1 VTLKLVFEELSC
13 LSSAML
19 FRQNSIFRLLFI
31 ILYLVL
37 GSTGR
42 IEAAGPKAHF
52 ISFGK
57 WTTVQWHAIDD
68 AGEKPLAIK
77 VRALIVDGHIKEF
90 TVGAAHE
97 ITDRLF
103 VVQRAFRV
111 NDSLPQDANSVPQW
125 QWVCGGWL
133 LVDRTTGH
141 IAAVNLPELDSWYSA
156 ASWYRD
162 YVAYCGI
169 SDDDKKIYAVVAQIG
184 RRKPVLRKMLI
195 SDNAGETSKEKSAS
209 PCNTPVW
216 QRTPTRVT
224 FQSFPGEKHTF
235 AIRGHVADVV
245 TDNSEDDDEG
255 SK

>member
-1 VTLKLVFEELSC
+1 
-13 LSSAML
+13 ML
-19 FRQNSIFRLLFI
+19 FRHSSIFRLWFI

-37 GSTGR
+37 AAIGR
-42 IEAAGPKAHF
+42 MEAAGPKVHV

-77 VRALIVDGHIKEF
+77 VRALNVDGHLKEF
-90 TVGAAHE
+90 TVGATHE

-111 NDSLPQDANSVPQW
+111 NDSLPQEANSVAQW

-141 IAAVNLPELDSWYSA
+141 IAAVNLPELDSWYSVV
-156 ASWYRD
+156 SWYRD

-195 SDNAGETSKEKSAS
+195 ADNAGEASFKERSAS
-209 PCNTPVW
+209 ACNTPVW

-224 FQSFPGEKHTF
+224 FESSSGEKHTF
-235 AIRGHVADVV
+235 AIRGHVADVI
-245 TDNSEDDDEG
+245 TESSEDDEEG